1 MGLLDRARSQISA
14 MTVAVAPRLRQGA
27 GALVLVALAV
37 AGLALISHNPG
48 DPSFNVAADGQ
59 AENWLGFWG
68 AAFADFIYQMLGHA
82 VWFGFI
88 PIAAAGYRALTREML
103 TLPYVR
109 RALAVISVLLAA
121 LVLALFACRSVIS
134 ELAVVKLFFVA
145 VKLSRNPC
153 EE

>member
-59 AENWLGFWG
+59 AKNWLGFWG

-82 VWFGFI
+82 VWFGFV
-88 PIAAAGYRALTREML
+88 PIAAAGRRAITRERSPCHMC
-103 TLPYVR
+103 VV
-109 RALAVISVLLAA
+109 LAVMSVLLAA
-121 LVLALFACRSVIS
+121 MVWLYAGGS
-134 ELAVVKLFFVA
+134 
-145 VKLSRNPC
+145 
-153 EE
+153 